1 MNRSRGSVR
10 NRADDHQ
17 DSWKTA
23 KTVIKM
29 NPSIEVPTSEQ
40 SSKPSVNAF
49 TLDEGAMTS
58 FNDMLNHL
66 SVLCWDNQSQ
76 SLTIGDPARDL
87 SETGI
92 KSTLVFPSSTS
103 TSARPEGLIELDTS
117 SPHSMDEESLHVTLD
132 RQGYV
137 LRPAPQ
143 ADATFLNRLDNLE
156 QAALT
161 ETKDEDLN
169 ICIFHPL
176 DDHQSNY
183 DGALTQIAIEDV
195 GKAWKSVKI
204 HLPEWPERDPH
215 FARWGETK
223 YFAPEAIATRQLAM
237 IATLGIMV
245 ISKRHPFPEDATLSQ
260 SLMALANAIDV
271 GRYHKRLVLKDY
283 AEHIREIAAGS
294 VPGTAL

>member
-1 MNRSRGSVR
+1 MTLSSCLYCDKRLCDVNRSRGSVR

-117 SPHSMDEESLHVTLD
+117 SPPSMMRSLFMLPSMAKDMCYD
-132 RQGYV
+132 RLLKRTQRSSIAWTV
-137 LRPAPQ
+137 
-143 ADATFLNRLDNLE
+143 
-156 QAALT
+156 
-161 ETKDEDLN
+161 
-169 ICIFHPL
+169 
-176 DDHQSNY
+176 SN
-183 DGALTQIAIEDV
+183 
-195 GKAWKSVKI
+195 
-204 HLPEWPERDPH
+204 
-215 FARWGETK
+215 
-223 YFAPEAIATRQLAM
+223 
-237 IATLGIMV
+237 
-245 ISKRHPFPEDATLSQ
+245 
-260 SLMALANAIDV
+260 
-271 GRYHKRLVLKDY
+271 KRL
-283 AEHIREIAAGS
+283 
-294 VPGTAL
+294 